1 MIEILKISLIAYMF
15 CALGSKGMIFSP
27 YRRLIDRLPDWLS
40 WPLGKCF
47 KCFTG
52 QAMFWYYIFTKAWD
66 GANTDFIELV
76 FFISAGIIASMIW
89 DKLYRFLDEDW

>member
-1 MIEILKISLIAYMF
+1 MIEILKISLISYMF

-27 YRRLIDRLPDWLS
+27 YRRLIDKLPDWLN
-40 WPLGKCF
+40 WPLGACF

-52 QAMFWYYIFTKAWD
+52 QVMLWYFIFTHKF
-66 GANTDFIELV
+66 NIIELL
-76 FFISAGIIASMIW
+76 FFMSVGIMMSMVY

>member
-15 CALGSKGMIFSP
+15 CALGAKGMIFHP
-27 YRRLIDRLPDWLS
+27 YQRLINVLPEWLS

-52 QAMFWYYIFTKAWD
+52 QVMLWYYVFTRDIEIF
-66 GANTDFIELV
+66 ELL
-76 FFISAGIIASMIW
+76 FFISAGIAFSMAW
-89 DKLYRFLDEDW
+89 DKLYRILDE

>member
-15 CALGSKGMIFSP
+15 CALGRNGLIFTP
-27 YRRLIDRLPDWLS
+27 YQKLIAKLPDWLS

-52 QAMFWYYIFTKAWD
+52 QVMLWVFIFTHKFD
-66 GANTDFIELV
+66 LVELL
-76 FFISAGIIASMIW
+76 FFISAGIMVSMVW
-89 DKLYRFLDEDW
+89 DKLYRFLDEDR